1 MYKLSKLSNKPSL
14 SSCKSLLYDNGN
26 PFKTNKID
34 ISEPIILP
42 DFPLASSAASG
53 FLFCGIIDDP
63 VENLSESLIKLN

>member
-1 MYKLSKLSNKPSL
+1 MTMAT
-14 SSCKSLLYDNGN
+14 
-26 PFKTNKID
+26 FKTNKID
-34 ISEPIILP
+34 IREPIILP